1 MKYTLRLDRDP
12 DGYANYDLTFYDYGY
27 TTRPDDESN
36 QGSGDNS
43 GNNGDNNGNNG
54 DSGNSGSSDN
64 TQVAPPSDDALNPD
78 HDKTEDKDH
87 QPPETEMDEGAWRAA
102 FDFNKMNVTIIGT
115 IVAGNQKTH
124 FVMIIDDQTAYVSM
138 DGGKTWESIKANEVH
153 TRGIVSFA
161 DNFNEFE
168 HKDAQFHYARDGI
181 SVHGTEFYDIY
192 ISFDERGRIESM
204 NYSYL
209 MGSDEC
215 EIMLDFKEYN
225 ESKAPEGYKGQANG
239 SGTTEG
245 STSATNPQK

>member
-1 MKYTLRLDRDP
+1 MYTTVKCDDSE
-12 DGYANYDLTFYDYGY
+12 GYANYDLTFYDYGY

-36 QGSGDNS
+36 QGSVDNS

-54 DSGNSGSSDN
+54 DSGNSGTSDN
-64 TQVAPPSDDALNPD
+64 IQVAPSPDDALNPD
-78 HDKTEDKDH
+78 HDNNEDKDH
-87 QPPETEMDEGAWRAA
+87 QSPETEMDERAWRTA
-102 FDFNKMNVTIIGT
+102 FDFNKMNVTITGKI
-115 IVAGNQKTH
+115 IAGDQKTH

-181 SVHGTEFYDIY
+181 SVHGTEFYDID
-192 ISFDERGRIESM
+192 ISFDEKGRIESM

-215 EIMLDFKEYN
+215 EIMLDFKGYN
-225 ESKAPEGYKGQANG
+225 ESKAPEGYKGETNG

-245 STSATNPQK
+245 STSATDPQK